1 MSIVAVTLLLVP
13 LFLVIPILLGVY
25 TYRDAK
31 RRGMNA
37 PLWALVAALAPTFLG
52 FLIYL
57 LVRGSH
63 SDWKCPR
70 CGGAVEETYVVCPRC
85 GARLKASC
93 PRCGNPVEAGWK
105 VCPQCAAPLEGEGLD
120 VTPPVK
126 PKDKALGKILAVV
139 ILIPVAFLGL
149 LLLNF
154 AAYSVP
160 GSSGVSHTAYYDEWE
175 FYLAAHEMGLG
186 QMGLKEQA
194 LQDESKLWAMVSQD
208 QTSSGEILWTCLLYL
223 PHTELDLVSTSQS
236 NAFLRYGME
245 VEYTRTDTD
254 QGVYLVLSW
263 CGEKEPK
270 LTVTRDGKTVP
281 WEEGAC
287 SESLSLLSGMEGTD
301 HTDHCD

>member
-13 LFLVIPILLGVY
+13 LFLVIPVLLGVY

-93 PRCGNPVEAGWK
+93 PRCGAPVEAGWK
-105 VCPQCAAPLEGEGLD
+105 VCPQCAASLEGEGLD
-120 VTPPVK
+120 ITPPVK
-126 PKDKALGKILAVV
+126 PRDKALGKILAVV
-139 ILIPVAFLGL
+139 ILIPVAFLVL

-154 AAYSVP
+154 GVYSVA
-160 GSSGVSHTAYYDEWE
+160 GSSGVSHTACYDEWA
-175 FYLAAHEMGLG
+175 FYLETREMGLG

-194 LQDESKLWAMVSQD
+194 LQDESKLWAVVSQD
-208 QTSSGEILWTCLLYL
+208 RTGSGEILWTCLLYL
-223 PHTELDLVSTSQS
+223 PHTELDLVSTGETER
-236 NAFLRYGME
+236 FLHHGME
-245 VEYTRTDTD
+245 VAYTRTDTD

-263 CGEKEPK
+263 CGEKAPK
-270 LTVTRDGKTVP
+270 LTVTRDGKQVP
-281 WEEGAC
+281 WVAGECGQD
-287 SESLSLLSGMEGTD
+287 LSLLSGMEGA
-301 HTDHCD
+301 DHCD

>member
-13 LFLVIPILLGVY
+13 LFLVIPVLLGVY

-93 PRCGNPVEAGWK
+93 PQCGTPVEAVWK
-105 VCPQCAAPLEGEGLD
+105 VCPQCAAPLEGEALD

-139 ILIPVAFLGL
+139 ILIPVAFLVL

-154 AAYSVP
+154 AAYSVA

-194 LQDESKLWAMVSQD
+194 LQDESKLWSVVSQD
-208 QTSSGEILWTCLLYL
+208 QTGSGETLWTCLLYL
-223 PHTELDLVSTSQS
+223 PHTEPDLVSTGETES
-236 NAFLRYGME
+236 FLRHGME

-263 CGEKEPK
+263 CGEKEPR

-281 WEEGAC
+281 WVEGAC
-287 SESLSLLSGMEGTD
+287 SENLSLLSGMEGTD

>member
-1 MSIVAVTLLLVP
+1 MSIVAVTLLLAP

-25 TYRDAK
+25 TYRDAR

-70 CGGAVEETYVVCPRC
+70 CSGAVEETYVVCPRC

-93 PRCGNPVEAGWK
+93 PQCGTPVEAGWK

-126 PKDKALGKILAVV
+126 PKDTALGKILAVV
-139 ILIPVAFLGL
+139 ILIPVIFLVL
-149 LLLNF
+149 LVLLRF
-154 AAYSVP
+154 GVYSVP
-160 GSSGVSHTAYYDEWE
+160 GNSGVSHTAFYDEWE
-175 FYLAAHEMGLG
+175 FYLETHEMGLG

-194 LQDESKLWAMVSQD
+194 LQDESKLWAVVSQD
-208 QTSSGEILWTCLLYL
+208 QTGSGETLWTCLLYL
-223 PHTELDLVSTSQS
+223 PHTELDLVSTGQTNS
-236 NAFLRYGME
+236 FLRHGME

-270 LTVTRDGKTVP
+270 LTVTRDGKQVP
-281 WEEGAC
+281 WVEGAC
-287 SESLSLLSGMEGTD
+287 SENLNLLSGMEGTD
-301 HTDHCD
+301 HCD